1 MSGSSPVA
9 GTIEIVI
16 LAGDAG
22 VVPDAATAAVDV
34 TDNTP
39 CSVLAVDTAALFAVL
54 YGFLSVLNATNS
66 VT

>member
-1 MSGSSPVA
+1 VSPVA

-22 VVPDAATAAVDV
+22 VVPDAGVAAVDV

-39 CSVLAVDTAALFAVL
+39 WSVLAEDTAALFAVL
-54 YGFLSVLNATNS
+54 YGFLSVLNDTNS

>member
-39 CSVLAVDTAALFAVL
+39 CAVLAEDTAALFAVL